1 MNYMDELVSL
11 LRSIG
16 LNQYEART
24 YASLLLFGDL
34 TAGELS
40 NRAGLP
46 RPRVYDIVNNLVKK
60 GFVLV
65 QPGRPVKY
73 RAVPPSEAIENYIRL
88 KKEMFDKEIEKI
100 KNVGQEL
107 QRIDLGTKK
116 EKESTGFWLLNTD
129 NLLRSRL
136 QSLIRSSM
144 NEVVVAMPTDF
155 LLEYYGVIAPF
166 LEEATNR
173 GVRVKMIVPKGVS
186 GTIVI
191 PGDIDVIETDS
202 ELPPVILVDS
212 KKAFVG
218 IPKENKGVL
227 VEHPEFS
234 KAFKRMLESVL

>member
-24 YASLLLFGDL
+24 YSSLLLFGDL

-73 RAVPPSEAIENYIRL
+73 RAVPPKEAIDNYIRL
-88 KKEMFDKEIEKI
+88 KKEEFDKEVSKI
-100 KNVGQEL
+100 RKVGEEL
-107 QRIDLGTKK
+107 QRVDIAKK
-116 EKESTGFWLLNTD
+116 REKEGTGFWLLNTD
-129 NLLRSRL
+129 NILRSRL
-136 QSLIRSSM
+136 QSLIRSSI
-144 NEVVVAMPTDF
+144 NEIVVALPTDF
-155 LLEYYGVIAPF
+155 LLEYYSVIAPY

-173 GVRVKMIVPKGVS
+173 GVRVRLIIPKGVA
-186 GTIVI
+186 GTVVI
-191 PGDIDVIETDS
+191 PGDVDVIETDN

-212 KKAFVG
+212 KRAFVG

-227 VEHPEFS
+227 IEHPEFS
-234 KAFKRMLESVL
+234 KSFKRMLESVL